1 MFWLSISN
9 LVAVYSILI
18 GLFMIGFWVFA
29 LSTNMVPPEEKP
41 WAITFHVIAEF
52 STAILLI
59 VSGAG
64 LWFCSEWART
74 LSPLAL
80 GLLLYAVINSPGYY
94 AQKKNLPMV
103 AMFIVLVVMTVAAII
118 ALLKFT

>member
-1 MFWLSISN
+1 MVLLSASN

-29 LSTNMVPPEEKP
+29 LSKNLVPPEEKP
-41 WAITFHVIAEF
+41 WSITFHVIAEF

-59 VSGAG
+59 VSGVG
-64 LWFCSEWART
+64 LWFGSEWART

-94 AQKKNLPMV
+94 AQKNNLPMV
-103 AMFIVLVVMTVAAII
+103 AMFIVLIILTVAAII
-118 ALLKFT
+118 ALLRFA

>member
-1 MFWLSISN
+1 MFSAGN
-9 LVAVYSILI
+9 LVAIYSVLI
-18 GLFMIGFWVFA
+18 GSFMIGFWVFA
-29 LSTNMVPPEEKP
+29 LSTNQIPPEEKP
-41 WAITFHVIAEF
+41 WLITFHVLAEF

-64 LWFCSEWART
+64 LWFGSKWARM

-94 AQKKNLPMV
+94 AQKNNLPMV
-103 AMFIVLVVMTVAAII
+103 VMFILLILLTIAAVVAQLI
-118 ALLKFT
+118 FT

>member
-1 MFWLSISN
+1 MVLLSASN

-29 LSTNMVPPEEKP
+29 LSMNLVPEEEKP
-41 WAITFHVIAEF
+41 WSITFHVIAEF

-59 VSGAG
+59 VSGTG
-64 LWFCSEWART
+64 LWLGSGWAKI
-74 LSPLAL
+74 LQPLAL
-80 GLLLYAVINSPGYY
+80 GLLLYAVVNSPGYY

-103 AMFIVLVVMTVAAII
+103 VMFIMLIILTIAAII
-118 ALLKFT
+118 AMLKLT